1 MLIRVLGSAAGGGFP
16 QWNCSCSN
24 CAGVRTGTLNSKP
37 RSQAQLAVSANGEE
51 WFLVGASPD
60 LRMQLEAAPPLLPPP
75 QQSADNR
82 LSPIAGVVLLS
93 AELDHTVGLLTLRE
107 RHPLRLYA
115 TPSVRKLVADENS
128 FFRMLEREPGQS
140 QWDDLRPGNRIE
152 LRNVSGR
159 EIGIGCTPVSVGEK
173 FPFFA
178 FAGDGESKR
187 ADLPPG
193 EAVLGLLLDDAIGR
207 KVFYA
212 PGLGEVTPSL
222 MNMFRACH
230 VLLLDGSFW
239 SNDELV
245 SAAGKGQTARE
256 MGHLPLS
263 GYDGLLQ
270 SLALLNG
277 PRKILIHINNTN
289 PILDEAS
296 DEYRQVRSAGWEIAE
311 DGWVIQI

>member
-16 QWNCSCSN
+16 QWNCACSN
-24 CAGVRTGTLNSKP
+24 CAGVRAGTLVSKP
-37 RSQAQLAVSANGEE
+37 RSQAQLAVSPNGGE
-51 WFLVGASPD
+51 WFLLGASPD
-60 LRMQLEAAPPLLPPP
+60 LRTQLEAASPLLPSH

-93 AELDHTVGLLTLRE
+93 AELDHTVGLFTLRE
-107 RHPLRLYA
+107 RHPLRIYA

-140 QWDDLRPGNRIE
+140 QWENLQAGDRVK
-152 LRNVSGR
+152 LRNARGK
-159 EIGIGCTPVSVGEK
+159 EIGIVCTPVSVGEK

-178 FAGDGESKR
+178 FAGDDRDKR
-187 ADLPPG
+187 ADLQPD
-193 EAVLGLLLDDAIGR
+193 EAVLGLLLDDATGR

-212 PGLGEVTPSL
+212 PGLGEVTPGL
-222 MNMFRACH
+222 MNMFRACD

-239 SNDELV
+239 SNNELV

-256 MGHLPLS
+256 MGHLPL
-263 GYDGLLQ
+263 GGLDGLLHA
-270 SLALLNG
+270 LAGVDG

-289 PILDEAS
+289 PILDEVS
-296 DEYRQVRSAGWEIAE
+296 DEYRQVRTAGWEIAE